1 MNENTN
7 TLIAINE
14 NIEELISTNKDII
27 RELRF
32 SRVFIAIMF
41 MILVFTFAHH

>member
-14 NIEELISTNKDII
+14 NIEQLISTNKDII
-27 RELRF
+27 SELRF
-32 SRVFIAIMF
+32 SRVFISIMF
-41 MILVFTFAHH
+41 MILVVTFAHH